1 MFHLY
6 IFQYVWGGKEL
17 FKKMTTKNFLA
28 VLWSGFHTSTV
39 GVMDWIP
46 DLETKILQATP
57 EDNPLQTTEASQF
70 ITPDKI
76 NENFLI
82 SNIHCL
88 NYLDCFIN
96 SFFQYVQDLN
106 KVYPVWLVDLCLKSL
121 SVCRLYLFLP
131 SPFSFLFL
139 FFFSNVFVEKTWDF
153 ILWYF
158 LLCVFYR
165 LYLLHCLT
173 YFLIL
178 CVF

>member
-39 GVMDWIP
+39 GVLDWIP
-46 DLETKILQATP
+46 DLETKILQAAP

-121 SVCRLYLFLP
+121 CIVKLVY
-131 SPFSFLFL
+131 
-139 FFFSNVFVEKTWDF
+139 
-153 ILWYF
+153 WY
-158 LLCVFYR
+158 YKII
-165 LYLLHCLT
+165 
-173 YFLIL
+173 LIL
-178 CVF
+178 EKMIIIIGHFWGMLRDKLSLKTSQ